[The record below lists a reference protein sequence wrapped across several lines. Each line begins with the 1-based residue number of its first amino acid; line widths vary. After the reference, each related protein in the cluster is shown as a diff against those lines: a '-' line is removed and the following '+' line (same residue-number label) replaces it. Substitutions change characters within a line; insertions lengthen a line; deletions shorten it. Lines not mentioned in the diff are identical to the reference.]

1 MRLLLIEDERSLAH
15 NIQKLL
21 QKQTF
26 AVDLAYTGREGLK
39 KAEIEDYDLII
50 LDWMLP
56 DIEGIDVLK
65 KLRES
70 DIHIPVLLLT
80 SRGEIED
87 KLSAF
92 DLGCDDYLVKPF
104 EFQELHARIKALL
117 RREKQDI
124 APDLIIIQDLTIDR
138 KSMKVKRKDIEI
150 ILSSKE
156 YSVLEYLALHLNC
169 VVDRM
174 TLLTK
179 IWDENADPF
188 SRTVDVH
195 IRYLRKKIDDDFEHK
210 LIKTIPNKGYMLCEK

>member
-1 MRLLLIEDERSLAH
+1 MRLLLIEDEQSLAH

>member
-1 MRLLLIEDERSLAH
+1 MRLLLIEDEQSLAH

-21 QKQTF
+21 QKQNF
-26 AVDLAYTGREGLK
+26 AVDIAYTGREGITK
-39 KAEIEDYDLII
+39 TEIEDYDLII

-56 DIEGIDVLK
+56 DIEGVDILK
-65 KLRES
+65 KIRES
-70 DIHIPVLLLT
+70 GVHIPVLMLT

-104 EFQELHARIKALL
+104 EFTELHARIKALL
-117 RREKQDI
+117 RREKLDI
-124 APDLIIIQDLTIDR
+124 TPDIITIDNLKIDR
-138 KSMKVKRKDIEI
+138 KSMLVTRGDTTLT
-150 ILSSKE
+150 LSSKE
-156 YSVLEYLALHLNC
+156 YSLLEYLALHLNC

-179 IWDENADPF
+179 IWDENAEPF

-195 IRYLRKKIDDDFEHK
+195 IRYLRKKLDDNFETK
-210 LIKTIPNKGYMLCEK
+210 LIKTIPNKGYMLCNK